1 MTGRPG
7 PMPWAE
13 VDPFDLPEWL
23 GTSEVTWATTS
34 SLYAGH
40 RVTGELTGSGAPTA
54 CDLLAVDDAYP
65 APVADQSLR
74 TAAHRAWRR
83 GEVLL
88 VECDGRLSLAVPG
101 TGFTAERALEAVS
114 RFARAV
120 GAEPSSYGVRLMIG
134 RDSRPPDD

>member
-7 PMPWAE
+7 PPEWTEIDA
-13 VDPFDLPEWL
+13 FDLPDWL

-40 RVTGELTGSGAPTA
+40 RVTGELTGSGEPVA
-54 CDLLAVDDAYP
+54 CDLVAVDDAYP
-65 APVADQSLR
+65 APVADPQLR

-88 VECDGRLSLAVPG
+88 AEIGGRLSLSVPG
-101 TGFTAERALEAVS
+101 TRFTAERALDAVG
-114 RFARAV
+114 RLARAV
-120 GAEPSSYGVRLMIG
+120 GAQPSSYGVRLMIG